1 MKFSLVAVLPIFG
14 LLSTGLSSPAVAP
27 ATAAIEK
34 RADASDLLN
43 DLITSVKVQTGAIN
57 ATLAALPSGA
67 NITQQDD
74 AGLAIH
80 NALTEMTSLVTD
92 AITNVNALQTS
103 NKEKRQL
110 DVLAVAALIAALL
123 VEISATLDAVIA
135 ALGIGALLGFLNPLT
150 GALSALILALTVV
163 IDGLLV
169 VVTALLNTLLIG
181 LSLALAGLT
190 L

>member
-1 MKFSLVAVLPIFG
+1 MKVLFVAALPLFG
-14 LLSTGLSSPAVAP
+14 FFGTALTSPTVAP
-27 ATAAIEK
+27 ATIQG
-34 RADASDLLN
+34 RADASGLL
-43 DLITSVKVQTGAIN
+43 DALITSVKVQTGAIN
-57 ATLAALPSGA
+57 ATLAALPAGA

-80 NALTEMTSLVTD
+80 TALTEMTNVINA
-92 AITNVNALQTS
+92 AISDVNALGTS
-103 NKEKRQL
+103 TKEKRQL
-110 DVLAVAALIAALL
+110 DVLAIAALIAALL

-135 ALGIGALLGFLNPLT
+135 VFGIGALLGYLNPLT

-181 LSLALAGLT
+181 LSVALAGLSF
-190 L
+190 